1 MRSEATTTAR
11 AAPSASART
20 LPRLQAELT
29 AVRVELD
36 TIRAERNQLRGLLA
50 DQVQLRAQLVDSQ
63 AQRVAVETERQ
74 QTRQELIDLKRAPFT
89 TRAF

>member
-1 MRSEATTTAR
+1 
-11 AAPSASART
+11 
-20 LPRLQAELT
+20 
-29 AVRVELD
+29 VELD

-89 TRAF
+89 TRAFRRHQSGQAARSSSGPPWQ